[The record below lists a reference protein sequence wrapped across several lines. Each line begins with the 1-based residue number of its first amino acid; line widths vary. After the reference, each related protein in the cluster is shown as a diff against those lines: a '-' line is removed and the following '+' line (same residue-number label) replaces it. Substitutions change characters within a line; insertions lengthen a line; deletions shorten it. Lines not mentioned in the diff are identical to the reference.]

1 MGKLYPGASALVRMA
16 FVFALCGGTNPPAFA
31 GNQSDPASARAAVA
45 RNLHVPSPDWRDQ
58 VIYFVMTDRFDDG
71 DSANNDQGAGEFDP
85 ASNAKYSGGDLAGI
99 ERRLE
104 YIRGLGATAI
114 WITPPVAHQWWN
126 TRAQYGGY
134 HGYWGEDF
142 SAVDPHYGTLEDY
155 KRLSGSIHAAGMYLV
170 QDIVVNHVANFI
182 TYDGPWKAADPAA
195 NFRLIP
201 DANGRTA
208 PTQWPFTLNDARNPK
223 HRKAGIYHWTPD
235 ITDYTNP
242 VQERTFQ
249 LAGLDDLNTENPVVR
264 NALRES
270 YGYWIREVGVDA
282 FRVDTAFYVSP
293 EYFTD
298 FLRSD
303 DAKHPGILRV
313 AEQTGR
319 KGFHVF
325 GEGFGIDKPY
335 EDMQARKID
344 GYMRGRGGEALLPGM
359 LNFPLYGT
367 AVDVFARG
375 RPTAELAHRIRSM
388 MAVHAQPH
396 LMPSFID
403 NHDVDRFLTT
413 GNVAGLKQG
422 MLLLMTLPGI
432 PVVYYGTEQGF
443 TEQRGAM
450 FKRGFGA
457 AGRDH
462 FDVDAPL
469 YQFMKRA
476 IALRRSHPLFSRGTP
491 TVLRD
496 NAATAGV
503 LAYRMTDGDE
513 SAFVA
518 FNTSDDEALLDNLD
532 TGLAP
537 GTGLQG
543 LFAIDGTSVDLIVG
557 ADGLVSLRLPARS
570 GMVWKPTSKTV
581 AIPARSTSLFIEPL
595 AAERVG
601 DFPVRGSAKDASEFL
616 LVVDGNLGAA
626 QRVRPEADGRWEATV
641 DTGAMADASVE
652 HSMVAWD
659 SSTGTA
665 SARRSF
671 LVERDWKL
679 LAEVDDPAGDDAG
692 PDGRY
697 RYPTDPGWG
706 TRQGDIRAV
715 RVSGSGGALRID
727 LRMNKVTASWN
738 PANGFDHVAFTIFV
752 QMPGQTDGAAVMP
765 LQNATLPDDMR
776 WHYRLRAHG
785 WSNALFAAAG
795 ASAKHEGT
803 AAMPAATISVDRDAG
818 LVSFILPAAALG
830 NPKSLA
836 GAKVYVTT
844 WDYDGGYRAL
854 MPEATSHGFGGGN
867 GVAGPLVMDDA
878 VVALQ

>member
-1 MGKLYPGASALVRMA
+1 MGKLDRGASAFAGMALVC
-16 FVFALCGGTNPPAFA
+16 ALCGSADA
-31 GNQSDPASARAAVA
+31 RAASDPASPTSVEVA
-45 RNLHVPSPDWRDQ
+45 RKLHVPSPDWRDQ
-58 VIYFVMTDRFDDG
+58 IIYFVMTDRFDDG
-71 DSANNDQGAGEFDP
+71 DPSNNDQGAGEFDP
-85 ASNAKYSGGDLAGI
+85 AINAKYSGGDLAGI
-99 ERRLE
+99 ERRLD

-126 TRAQYGGY
+126 VRGQYGGY

-142 SAVDPHYGTLEDY
+142 SAVDPHYGTLADY

-182 TYDGPWKAADPAA
+182 AYDGQWSAADPVA

-208 PTQWPFTLNDARNPK
+208 PTQWPFTLNDARNPE

-235 ITDYTNP
+235 ITDFTDQ

-249 LAGLDDLNTENPVVR
+249 LAGLDDLNTENPAVR
-264 NALRES
+264 DALRES

-282 FRVDTAFYVSP
+282 FRVDTAFYVPP
-293 EYFTD
+293 EYFAD

-335 EDMQARKID
+335 DDEQARKID
-344 GYMRGRGGEALLPGM
+344 GYMRGRGGEMLLPGM

-367 AVDVFARG
+367 AVDAFARG
-375 RPTAELAHRIRSM
+375 KPTAELAYRIRSM

-403 NHDVDRFLTT
+403 NHDVDRFLAT

-422 MLLLMTLPGI
+422 LLLLMTLPGI

-450 FKRGFGA
+450 FKAGFGA

-462 FDVDAPL
+462 FDADSAL
-469 YQFMKRA
+469 YRFIQRA
-476 IALRRSHPLFSRGTP
+476 TALRRSLPLFSRGVP

-496 NAATAGV
+496 NAAGAGV
-503 LAYRMTDGDE
+503 LAYRMRDGDA
-513 SAFVA
+513 SAFVV
-518 FNTSDDEALLDNLD
+518 FNTSDNAALLDNLD
-532 TGLAP
+532 TGLAA
-537 GTGLQG
+537 GTELQG
-543 LFAIDGTSVDLIVG
+543 LFAIDGEPTTVTADR
-557 ADGLVSLRLPARS
+557 DGLVSLRVPARS
-570 GMVWKPTSKTV
+570 GMVWKPGSKAAAV
-581 AIPARSTSLFIEPL
+581 PARPATLSIEPL
-595 AAERVG
+595 AAERVDG
-601 DFPVRGSAKDASEFL
+601 DFRVWGAAKADSEFL
-616 LVVDGNLGAA
+616 LVVDGNLDAA
-626 QRVRPEADGRWEATV
+626 KHVRTDADGRWEATV

-652 HSMVAWD
+652 HSLVAWD
-659 SSTGTA
+659 ASTGSA

-671 LVERDWKL
+671 RVERDWKV

-697 RYPTDPGWG
+697 RYPTDPGWS
-706 TRQGDIRAV
+706 TNRQADIRAV
-715 RVSGSGGALRID
+715 RISGAGGALRID
-727 LRMNKVTASWN
+727 LRMNEVTASWN

-752 QMPGQTDGAAVMP
+752 QVPGKAGGATVMP
-765 LQNATLPDDMR
+765 LQNAMLPNGMR

-785 WSNALFAAAG
+785 WSNALFSANG
-795 ASAKHEGT
+795 ASATNEGT
-803 AAMPAATISVDRDAG
+803 ATMPAATIAVDRDRDV
-818 LVSFILPAAALG
+818 VSFLLPGASLG

-836 GAKVYVTT
+836 GAKVYVAT

-854 MPEATSHGFGGGN
+854 MPQATSHGFGGGN
-867 GVAGPLVMDDA
+867 GVADPLLMDEA
-878 VVALQ
+878 VVALP